1 MLDSILAVS
10 FMWGLFAAVWIVAA
24 VILILL
30 ILLQKGRGAG
40 LGGAFGGGAAGGVL
54 GTKTGDF
61 FTWLTIILV
70 AAFLV
75 IAITLGITGKS
86 SDAPE
91 VSAPAAPIEASTEVP
106 AEPEV
111 DTEAPAVPDV
121 PAIPTVDSN
130 S

>member
-10 FMWGLFAAVWIVAA
+10 VVWGFFAAAWVVAA

-61 FTWLTIILV
+61 FTWITIILV
-70 AAFLV
+70 VAFLV
-75 IAITLGITGKS
+75 IAVVLGITGRG
-86 SDAPE
+86 SDDAAI
-91 VSAPAAPIEASTEVP
+91 SAGSVAPIQVPAETPEVP
-106 AEPEV
+106 ADAEV
-111 DTEAPAVPDV
+111 PAVPEAPV
-121 PAIPTVDSN
+121 ISTVDSN

>member
-10 FMWGLFAAVWIVAA
+10 VVWGFFAAAWIVAA

-61 FTWLTIILV
+61 FTWVTIILV
-70 AAFLV
+70 VAFLV
-75 IAITLGITGKS
+75 IAIALGITGRD
-86 SDAPE
+86 SDATDI
-91 VSAPAAPIEASTEVP
+91 SAETVAPIEVPADAEVP
-106 AEPEV
+106 AVE
-111 DTEAPAVPDV
+111 TEV

>member
-10 FMWGLFAAVWIVAA
+10 FMWGFFAAIWIVSA
-24 VILILL
+24 VVLILL

-61 FTWLTIILV
+61 FTWVTIILV
-70 AAFLV
+70 VAFLV
-75 IAITLGITGKS
+75 IAIALGITGRG
-86 SDAPE
+86 
-91 VSAPAAPIEASTEVP
+91 PATTDVPAGSVAPIEATTETADVPVDGEAPVVP
-106 AEPEV
+106 A
-111 DTEAPAVPDV
+111 
-121 PAIPTVDSN
+121 VDSN